1 MIGWSATVQSGASR
15 RGRTRRATRIATTA
29 AAFSV
34 GLFAVGLGMPTAQAQ
49 DHSSRPIR
57 IIVGAGAGGSVD
69 IENRIIGQALGAYL
83 HQDVVVE
90 DRPGGGG
97 VIAGQVVAGAPP
109 DGNTLFAYA
118 GDLFTTASL
127 MPPTAFNPNK
137 QLVPVS
143 QLSATPLA
151 IVTGA
156 RAPFNDI
163 KGMIAA
169 AKAGPKSFTYATFA
183 VASVNNVVGQWIAK
197 EAQIKLLNVTYR
209 SGPEAALATA
219 AGDVTLAITSP
230 ASVYPSL
237 TNAGTVKV
245 LAITSAERPS
255 YLPASWQTLAQNGL
269 PIDVTIYLGLFAPAA
284 TPSAVIAR
292 LDHGLSV
299 VLNDDAVRQRLVKV
313 GIFPKYLGPA
323 GFLSRVQT
331 DKARYDQIITEMHM
345 VDAQR

>member
-1 MIGWSATVQSGASR
+1 VIGLMMRRLAGCRGWAGRAAWIGA
-15 RGRTRRATRIATTA
+15 GAFLAGLVA
-29 AAFSV
+29 A
-34 GLFAVGLGMPTAQAQ
+34 GLGLPAAHAQ
-49 DHSSRPIR
+49 DHPKRPIR

-69 IENRIIGQALGAYL
+69 IENRIVGQALGDFL

-97 VIAGQVVAGAPP
+97 VIAGEVVASAPP

-127 MPPTAFNPNK
+127 MPPMAFDPNK
-137 QLVPVS
+137 QLVPIG

-151 IVTGA
+151 IVAGA

-169 AKAGPKSFTYATFA
+169 AKASPRSFTYATFA

-197 EAQIKLLNVTYR
+197 EAHIKLLNVTYR
-209 SGPEAALATA
+209 SGPEASLAAA
-219 AGDVTLAITSP
+219 AGNVTLAITSP

-237 TNAGTVKV
+237 TKAGTVKV
-245 LAITSAERPS
+245 LAITSAEHPS

-284 TPSAVIAR
+284 TPGPVVAR
-292 LDHGLSV
+292 LDHALSV
-299 VLNDDAVRQRLVKV
+299 ILNDEAVRQRLVKV
-313 GIFPKYLGPA
+313 GIYPKYLGPA
-323 GFLSRVQT
+323 GFLSRVRT
-331 DKARYDQIITEMHM
+331 DKARYDQVISEMHM
-345 VDAQR
+345 LDAQR